1 MLFRSHGD
9 VDYVEL
15 IDCNGIVCGS
25 GDCSSKRHGY
35 DHGNIGFSQYDC
47 DDDGES
53 GRVERNTVTDES
65 VTFVGR

>member
-1 MLFRSHGD
+1 MGYIEFIGSD
-9 VDYVEL
+9 
-15 IDCNGIVCGS
+15 GIVSWS
-25 GDCSSKRHGY
+25 GDCSRKRHID
-35 DHGNIGFSQYDC
+35 DHGYVGFSQRDC

>member
-1 MLFRSHGD
+1 MGYIEFVGSD
-9 VDYVEL
+9 
-15 IDCNGIVCGS
+15 GIVCGS
-25 GDCSSKRHGY
+25 GDCSRKRHGD
-35 DHGNIGFSQYDC
+35 DHGYVRLGEHDC